1 MNVSPS
7 IPSSELSEEEME
19 RFYTYGFSQYE
30 GGNYKEAIEVFR
42 ILCTRGPRVS
52 RFWFALGASLQ
63 QANQYE
69 EALRAWA
76 IAALL
81 SPKDPMPH
89 FHAAECYLSVK
100 NLKDA
105 FFALKETKVRTDQE
119 DPLNERIDLLKKQWS
134 L

>member
-1 MNVSPS
+1 MNVSVSLPS
-7 IPSSELSEEEME
+7 LTDEETE

-30 GGNYKEAIEVFR
+30 GGNYKEAMEVFR
-42 ILCTRGPRVS
+42 ILCTNHPRIS

-76 IAALL
+76 IAAVLT
-81 SPKDPMPH
+81 PQDPMPH

-105 FFALKETKVRTDQE
+105 CLALKETKMRTDEE
-119 DPLNERIDLLKKQWS
+119 DPLNERIELIKKQWS
-134 L
+134 M

>member
-1 MNVSPS
+1 MKVPVSSLSMNN
-7 IPSSELSEEEME
+7 EETEH
-19 RFYTYGFSQYE
+19 FYTYGFSQYE

-42 ILCTRGPRVS
+42 ILCTNHPTVS

-63 QANQYE
+63 QAGQYE
-69 EALRAWA
+69 ESLRAWA
-76 IAALL
+76 IAAML

-105 FFALKETKVRTDQE
+105 LFALKETTLRTEKE
-119 DPLNERIDLLKKQWS
+119 DPLNEQIDLIKQQWS